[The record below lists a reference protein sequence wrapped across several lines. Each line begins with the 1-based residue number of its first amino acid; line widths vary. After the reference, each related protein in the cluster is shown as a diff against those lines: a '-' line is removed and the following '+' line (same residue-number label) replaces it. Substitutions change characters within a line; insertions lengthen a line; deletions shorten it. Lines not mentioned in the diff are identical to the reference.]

1 MQNRMTWVL
10 AAIAAAA
17 TLAAVGVGLN
27 GYKNDRATGNKPV
40 AQNPQSPEN
49 PDEDPMTPRFGP
61 ASAATIRIHVAGAVK
76 KPGVYAIPSW
86 YRVTDAVK
94 KAGGPSPDADLD
106 RINLADGLK
115 DKEQL
120 RIPSKGAAAQIQ
132 AHFPTPEPP
141 PVVRQAGG
149 HGMGRYPFA
158 GPAHASRR
166 SGATQIAAVSGPI
179 NLNRATREELDT
191 LPGVGPTT
199 ADRIIA
205 YREQQGPF
213 LRPEDLMNVKGI
225 GPTRFERMR
234 ALVEAP

>member
-27 GYKNDRATGNKPV
+27 GYKNDRAAGNKPLT
-40 AQNPQSPEN
+40 QNAPSDGQT
-49 PDEDPMTPRFGP
+49 EDPMTPVLGQP
-61 ASAATIRIHVAGAVK
+61 AVTIRIHVAGAVK

-94 KAGGPSPDADLD
+94 KAGGPSTDADLD

-120 RIPSKGAAAQIQ
+120 RIPSKGAATPMQ

-158 GPAHASRR
+158 EAARASSR
-166 SGATQIAAVSGPI
+166 SSATQVAAVTGPV